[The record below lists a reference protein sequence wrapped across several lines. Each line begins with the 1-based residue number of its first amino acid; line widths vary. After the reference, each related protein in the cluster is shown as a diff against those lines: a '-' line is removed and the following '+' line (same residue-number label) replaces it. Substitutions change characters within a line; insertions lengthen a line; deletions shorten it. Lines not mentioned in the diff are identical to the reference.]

1 MAKGVVVSLNGKLSS
16 FQIEKVERS
25 RIYGMRRRLAV
36 DEKGRTCSRAALTDD
51 GQLLLRS
58 GMMAQGWF
66 DTDDQQIESKAIG
79 AEDPNGKPLELI
91 PSTLGVEQNLD
102 GPIDARELLDLSLTA
117 VYRMA
122 PESAESV
129 DDSLNKSL
137 AEGNIW
143 RFPFNYRPDYRS
155 ETGYLVGNSDGIF
168 AIVGVPSPAPFLEP
182 QALPP
187 AVEDDGDE
195 DLDFEMF

>member
-1 MAKGVVVSLNGKLSS
+1 
-16 FQIEKVERS
+16 
-25 RIYGMRRRLAV
+25 MRRRLAV

-117 VYRMA
+117 VYRIA

-187 AVEDDGDE
+187 EVEDDGDE